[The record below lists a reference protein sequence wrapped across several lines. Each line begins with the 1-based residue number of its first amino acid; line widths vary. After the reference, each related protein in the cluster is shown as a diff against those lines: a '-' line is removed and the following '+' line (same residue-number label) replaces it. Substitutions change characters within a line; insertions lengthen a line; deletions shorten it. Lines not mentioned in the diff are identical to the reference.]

1 MPNLINNDVDLS
13 LATNVAVNNVIK
25 EKPNITRKEMSLQL
39 NVSVSKI
46 YRAINELKQKGYI
59 KRLEG
64 RKLGHWEIIKYP

>member
-1 MPNLINNDVDLS
+1 MKKSNKEQIMFDH
-13 LATNVAVNNVIK
+13 IK
-25 EKPNITRKEMSLQL
+25 ETT